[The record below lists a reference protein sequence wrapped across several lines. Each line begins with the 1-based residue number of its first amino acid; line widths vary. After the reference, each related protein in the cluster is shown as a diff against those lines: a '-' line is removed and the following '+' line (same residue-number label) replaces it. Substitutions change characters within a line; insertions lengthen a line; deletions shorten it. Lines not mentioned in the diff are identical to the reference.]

1 LFVLTSCN
9 GRRRFLAFVAKY
21 GKRCPFHLVIQVFEF
36 VLNIK
41 KILLSFIVIF
51 SIDVDYAKH
60 FMVVDLSLL

>member
-9 GRRRFLAFVAKY
+9 GRRRFLTFVAKY

-36 VLNIK
+36 VLNK
-41 KILLSFIVIF
+41 KKFLLSFIVIF

-60 FMVVDLSLL
+60 FMVVDLILL